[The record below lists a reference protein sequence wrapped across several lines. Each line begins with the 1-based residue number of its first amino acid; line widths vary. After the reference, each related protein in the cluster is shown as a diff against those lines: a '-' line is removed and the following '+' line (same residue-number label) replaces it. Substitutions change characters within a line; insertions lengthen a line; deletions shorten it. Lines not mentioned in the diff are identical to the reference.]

1 LARLDAAIHDL
12 KLVVALDAHD
22 WQLAQRHDQDAA
34 RKLVEELHKGQ
45 TDIKFGVEEV
55 LLEVQQLKKD
65 IELEGRARSFA
76 ESASVNGSGAGARA
90 KKLNEPW
97 EVYPKEVR
105 FIKDEFDDRI
115 ELGSGAFGSVFSGT
129 FRGHPVAVKQVKI
142 GTRELMEM
150 AQSEVRLLF
159 RLHHPNIVVMYGASF
174 DSSRCLI
181 VMERLESSL
190 HNVIYAHA
198 ECVVELEP
206 ESQRRLAVEIASG
219 MAYLHSCDV
228 VHRDLKLENV
238 LVDHKRSARITD
250 FGLAKT
256 KDNSIGTV
264 YVNAAGTLLYT
275 PPELLVPKGR
285 GKKSVDVYSYAVLVN
300 EMYSRQPPYS
310 RNPPRAPVEL
320 TSAVVEGLRPDLA
333 PGLPEELRSLVT
345 TGWAANPSERPT
357 FDHIVA
363 TLHGW
368 SVPARAA
375 LVPTPPKFSK
385 DAVFISEFAFRQGL
399 PASDDPRAIAFRP
412 SEKIF
417 DDQTLNLRVTNRG
430 KVLQSSWDLDRQES
444 FEFFKCS
451 PLLKGGGL
459 HVCSFQ
465 WKGMHNDYG
474 YNSIEVDVVD
484 DDLVSVFPQTGSGS
498 GMDSQDFVH
507 APSVLV
513 TSIVDLEQLI
523 MILYCD
529 GKRVSWEYGR
539 ERDQPAWNE
548 TKKCWILPSKTPLF
562 WAVRATHGSAS
573 IVSTPADLVKTIC
586 LNCEQGRQVFS
597 YS

>member
-1 LARLDAAIHDL
+1 
-12 KLVVALDAHD
+12 
-22 WQLAQRHDQDAA
+22 
-34 RKLVEELHKGQ
+34 
-45 TDIKFGVEEV
+45 
-55 LLEVQQLKKD
+55 
-65 IELEGRARSFA
+65 
-76 ESASVNGSGAGARA
+76 
-90 KKLNEPW
+90 
-97 EVYPKEVR
+97 
-105 FIKDEFDDRI
+105 
-115 ELGSGAFGSVFSGT
+115 
-129 FRGHPVAVKQVKI
+129 
-142 GTRELMEM
+142 
-150 AQSEVRLLF
+150 
-159 RLHHPNIVVMYGASF
+159 
-174 DSSRCLI
+174 
-181 VMERLESSL
+181 
-190 HNVIYAHA
+190 
-198 ECVVELEP
+198 
-206 ESQRRLAVEIASG
+206 
-219 MAYLHSCDV
+219 
-228 VHRDLKLENV
+228 
-238 LVDHKRSARITD
+238 
-250 FGLAKT
+250 
-256 KDNSIGTV
+256 
-264 YVNAAGTLLYT
+264 
-275 PPELLVPKGR
+275 
-285 GKKSVDVYSYAVLVN
+285 
-300 EMYSRQPPYS
+300 
-310 RNPPRAPVEL
+310 
-320 TSAVVEGLRPDLA
+320 
-333 PGLPEELRSLVT
+333 
-345 TGWAANPSERPT
+345 
-357 FDHIVA
+357 
-363 TLHGW
+363 
-368 SVPARAA
+368 VPARAA

-385 DAVFISEFAFRQGL
+385 DAVFISEFSFRQGL
-399 PASDDPRAIAFRP
+399 PASDAPRAIAFRP